1 MVVLGMRVVWVMSI
15 VDWSIWVHW
24 WTGFRLNFRPPAVS
38 HVNFIQ
44 IRERERER
52 EGEILWKIFVALCK
66 FRELDSTASSN
77 VRLGCV
83 AS

>member
-52 EGEILWKIFVALCK
+52 ERDSLENLCGPLQIQRTG
-66 FRELDSTASSN
+66 FNSFI
-77 VRLGCV
+77 
-83 AS
+83 